1 MKKGSKII
9 LSVLVVIIVLCVV
22 YRLVNKAPSADLESN
37 AQMEQIVASS
47 GCISCHSA
55 DPKLPFYANFP
66 VAGKLVQEDV
76 RLGYRSFDMAPMM
89 EALKNGEKINEVDL
103 AKVEKVI
110 ADGTMPLAKYYLIHW
125 GASLTGKETQMALAW
140 AKSQR
145 EAFYPNPLAD
155 QEWANETVRPI
166 QDSIPVDIRKVM
178 LGNKL
183 YNDTRLSADNTISCA
198 SCHGLNTGGV
208 DNKAFSEG
216 VGGQL
221 GGVNAPT
228 VFNAYYNFVQF
239 WDGRAATLAD
249 QAAGPPVNPVEMAC
263 KSFDEICEKLKA
275 DAAFSKEFTEVYP
288 DGINQANIT
297 NAIQEFEKTLLT
309 PNSRFDKYL
318 KGDKTAMNADEIAG
332 YELFKKYDCATCHV
346 GENLGGQSYE
356 LMGIKRDYFADR
368 GTELTIE
375 DNGRYKETK
384 DERDRHRFKVPGLR
398 NVALTSPYYHDATQ
412 ATLEDAGGCC
422 RLDGPLRGG
431 RGADAAGGRPDGSLP
446 EDADRRIPG
455 QAADQR
461 QLPRD
466 EIRHNASFSARHVP
480 TCRAFFLS

>member
-1 MKKGSKII
+1 MKRGSKII
-9 LSVLVVIIVLCVV
+9 LSVLAVVIVLCVV

-89 EALKNGEKINEVDL
+89 EALKNGQKINEVDL

-110 ADGTMPLAKYYLIHW
+110 ADGSMPLAKYYLVHW
-125 GASLTGKETQMALAW
+125 GSSLTDKETQMALAW

-155 QEWANETVRPI
+155 KEWANETVRPI
-166 QDSIPVDIRKVM
+166 QDSVPVDIRKVI
-178 LGNKL
+178 LGEML

-216 VGGQL
+216 VGGQF

-263 KSFDEICEKLKA
+263 KSFDEICDKLKA
-275 DAAFSKEFTEVYP
+275 DESFNKAFTEVYA

-318 KGDKTAMNADEIAG
+318 KGDKTAMNADEVAG
-332 YELFKKYDCATCHV
+332 YELFKKTTAPRATSV
-346 GENLGGQSYE
+346 R
-356 LMGIKRDYFADR
+356 IWADSR
-368 GTELTIE
+368 
-375 DNGRYKETK
+375 
-384 DERDRHRFKVPGLR
+384 
-398 NVALTSPYYHDATQ
+398 TS
-412 ATLEDAGGCC
+412 
-422 RLDGPLRGG
+422 
-431 RGADAAGGRPDGSLP
+431 
-446 EDADRRIPG
+446 
-455 QAADQR
+455 
-461 QLPRD
+461 
-466 EIRHNASFSARHVP
+466 
-480 TCRAFFLS
+480 